1 MENFDIIDANKL
13 YVDLLVQCVGPT
25 WDFCTGP
32 SLCRDGPGQGWEAC
46 FNKPLRMIL
55 QDGCESSPNR

>member
-32 SLCRDGPGQGWEAC
+32 QFVPGQPWARLGSLFQQASLNDSTGWV
-46 FNKPLRMIL
+46 
-55 QDGCESSPNR
+55 